1 MEKKVL
7 LLAKKLESEMVSW
20 RRTLHRNP
28 ELSFEEYE
36 TTSFIAEKL
45 REFGCENIKIGFG
58 PISTGLTAEI
68 GSSLPCPAVAL
79 RADIDAL
86 PIHEETNHEWRSC
99 RDGISHSCGHDAH
112 TAILLAA
119 ASILSEMKA
128 ELKSPVRLIFQPAE
142 ERSVPGAK
150 FKSGAAF
157 VRESGALDGVGAIFG
172 LHVWGDYPAGKI
184 CCAKGPVTSAVA
196 SFSLEVNGRGGHGA
210 QPHFA
215 IDPIMTSCNVA
226 SLWQQ
231 IVSREVDAIDS
242 LVLTIGKIEAG
253 TQYNIIP
260 SKAFMEGTCR
270 TLSKETLDFAAK
282 RMEKI
287 ASCTCEG
294 MRCTCNFSFK
304 RGHDSVRNDARAVDI
319 IKKSAEEMFGEDS
332 YVTVPPVMVGEDFS
346 LYTDIIPGALFFLGL
361 GDEAKGTNFGQHHPK
376 FTVNDDVISRGAAM
390 LALAALK
397 AANIFQINKII

>member
-1 MEKKVL
+1 MKEKVL
-7 LLAKKLESEMVSW
+7 FLAKKLEPDMVSW

-28 ELSFEEYE
+28 ELSFEEHE
-36 TTSFIAEKL
+36 TTSFIGEKL
-45 REFGCENIKIGFG
+45 KGFGCENIKIGFG

-68 GSSLPCPAVAL
+68 GSSLPGNATAL

-86 PIHEETNHEWRSC
+86 PINEETSHEWRSC
-99 RDGISHSCGHDAH
+99 REGVSHACGHDAH
-112 TAILLAA
+112 AAILLAA
-119 ASILSEMKA
+119 ASILSELKD
-128 ELKSPVRLIFQPAE
+128 ELKKPVRLIFQPAE
-142 ERSVPGAK
+142 ERSYPGPE

-196 SFSLEVNGRGGHGA
+196 SFSLTVNGRGGHGA

-215 IDPIMTSCNVA
+215 IDPIMTSCNIA

-231 IVSREVDAIDS
+231 IVSRETDAIDS
-242 LVLTIGKIEAG
+242 LVITIGKIEAG

-260 SKAFMEGTCR
+260 SKAFIEGTCR
-270 TLSKETLDFAAK
+270 ALSKETLDFAAK

-294 MRCTCNFSFK
+294 MRCTCGFSFRK
-304 RGHDSVRNDARAVDI
+304 GHDSVRNDSRALDI
-319 IKKSAEEMFGEDS
+319 IKEASSEMFGEES

-390 LALAALK
+390 LAMSVLK
-397 AANIFQINKII
+397 AQEVF

>member
-1 MEKKVL
+1 MKEKVL
-7 LLAKKLESEMVSW
+7 FLAKKLESDMVSW

-28 ELSFEEYE
+28 ELSFEEHE
-36 TTSFIAEKL
+36 TTSFISEKL
-45 REFGCENIKIGFG
+45 KSFGCENVKIGFG

-68 GSSLPCPAVAL
+68 GSSLPGDVTAL

-86 PIHEETNHEWRSC
+86 PINEETSHEWRSC
-99 RDGISHSCGHDAH
+99 RDGVSHACGHDAH
-112 TAILLAA
+112 AAILLAA
-119 ASILSEMKA
+119 ASILSELKD
-128 ELKSPVRLIFQPAE
+128 ELKKPVRLIFQPAE
-142 ERSVPGAK
+142 ERSYPGPE

-157 VRESGALDGVGAIFG
+157 VRESGALDGVGVIFA

-184 CCAKGPVTSAVA
+184 CCAEGPVTSSVA
-196 SFSLEVNGRGGHGA
+196 SFSLTVNGRGGHGA

-215 IDPIMTSCNVA
+215 IDPIMTACNIA

-231 IVSREVDAIDS
+231 IVSRETDAIDS
-242 LVLTIGKIEAG
+242 LVITIGKIEAG

-260 SKAFMEGTCR
+260 SKAFIEGTCR
-270 TLSKETLDFAAK
+270 TLSKETLDFASK

-287 ASCTCEG
+287 AACTCEG
-294 MRCTCNFSFK
+294 MRCTCGFSFRK
-304 RGHDSVRNDARAVDI
+304 GHDSVRNNSRAVDI
-319 IKKSAEEMFGEDS
+319 IKEAASEMFGEES

-346 LYTDIIPGALFFLGL
+346 LYTDIVPGALFFLGL

-390 LALAALK
+390 LAMSFLK
-397 AANIFQINKII
+397 AQEVF